1 MSPEDKEKLKKY
13 WVEQAVALALQNR
26 WEEAVAVN
34 QSILGIFPADADA
47 HNRLGKALTEL
58 GRYTEAQEAYRRTLQ
73 LDPSNSIAQKNL
85 QRLSLLLQARSPT
98 KVAQLPL
105 PAEQAPVEPQLF
117 ITETGKTGLTTLAK
131 PASQEVLAQV
141 TAGTSVHLRIDGGTL
156 VVESP
161 LGDRLGEVEPKLGQ
175 RLIHLM
181 RGGNQ
186 YTAAVTS
193 VNNHSVKIIIRETY
207 QHPSQAGKVSFPAK
221 GAEGSTFRPYIKATV
236 LRYELEGEE
245 GGVEEEEEEE
255 EETAVEEVEGEY
267 VGEEVERS
275 LDEVVAEEEA
285 AVALDESSMEEE

>member
-1 MSPEDKEKLKKY
+1 MSPEEKEKLKKY

-26 WEEAVAVN
+26 WEEAVAAN
-34 QSILGIFPADADA
+34 QSILAIFPADADA

-58 GRYTEAQEAYRRTLQ
+58 GRYTEAQEAYSRTLQ

-85 QRLSLLLQARSPT
+85 QRLNLLLQTRSPT
-98 KVAQLPL
+98 KAAQLPL
-105 PAEQAPVEPQLF
+105 PAERETVVPQLF
-117 ITETGKTGLTTLAK
+117 IAETGKTGVTTLVK

-141 TAGTSVHLRIDGGTL
+141 TAGTPVHLRIDGGTL
-156 VVESP
+156 VVESR
-161 LGDRLGEVEPKLGQ
+161 LGDRLGEIEPKLSQ

-186 YTAAVTS
+186 YTAAITAI
-193 VNNHSVKIIIRETY
+193 NNHSVKIIIRETY
-207 QHPSQAGKVSFPAK
+207 QHPSQAGKASFPAK
-221 GAEGSTFRPYIKATV
+221 GAEGSTFRPYVKATV

-245 GGVEEEEEEE
+245 GGIEEEEEEE
-255 EETAVEEVEGEY
+255 EEAVSEEGAGEY

-285 AVALDESSMEEE
+285 AVALEEESMAE

>member
-1 MSPEDKEKLKKY
+1 MSPEEKEKLKKY

-26 WEEAVAVN
+26 WEEAVAAN
-34 QSILGIFPADADA
+34 QSILAIFPADADA

-58 GRYTEAQEAYRRTLQ
+58 GRYAEAQEAYSRTLQ

-85 QRLSLLLQARSPT
+85 QRLSLLLQARSPA

-105 PAEQAPVEPQLF
+105 PTEREPVMSQLF
-117 ITETGKTGLTTLAK
+117 IAETGKTGVTTLVK

-141 TAGTSVHLRIDGGTL
+141 TAGTPVRLRIDGGTL
-156 VVESP
+156 VVESR

-186 YTAAVTS
+186 YAAAVTS
-193 VNNHSVKIIIRETY
+193 VNDHSVKIIIREIY
-207 QHPSQAGKVSFPAK
+207 QHPSQVGKVSFPAK

-245 GGVEEEEEEE
+245 GGIEEEEEE
-255 EETAVEEVEGEY
+255 EETAGEGGEGEY

-285 AVALDESSMEEE
+285 AVTLEEESLEE